1 MKKNILFILSAA
13 LLFTIACILSAPAAP
28 TEAPS
33 VNSSIATSVAL
44 TLAASGQA
52 PPGAAIP
59 TPLPTITAS
68 IPPTITFTPTIALT
82 ATPSVP
88 MVSVS
93 VNTNCR
99 TGPGKVYDYIGALT
113 VGEKAE
119 VVGKHTSSNYWIIK
133 NPNANG
139 NCWLWG
145 YYATVAGNTANL
157 QEYIV
162 PPTPTPTLTPTPA
175 IPLAPS
181 NFAVNHV
188 CGATMQVTITWT
200 DNSNN
205 ETGFN
210 IYQDSVLEHTAGEN
224 ITTVNDDIAFV
235 AGTPIEFSV
244 ATFNGTGESARQVAS
259 VTCP

>member
-1 MKKNILFILSAA
+1 MKKKNLLILSAT
-13 LLFTIACILSAPAAP
+13 LLFTIACIFTAPAQP
-28 TEAPS
+28 TEAPN

-52 PPGAAIP
+52 PPGAAMP
-59 TPLPTITAS
+59 TPLPTMTETL
-68 IPPTITFTPTIALT
+68 PPTAAFTPTTALT

-88 MVSVS
+88 MVSVT

-99 TGPGKVYDYIGALT
+99 TGPGKVYDYIGAL
-113 VGEKAE
+113 VIGEKAE
-119 VVGKHTSSNYWIIK
+119 VVGKNTSNNYWIIK
-133 NPNANG
+133 NPDATG

-145 YYATVAGNTANL
+145 YYATVAGNTTNL
-157 QEYIV
+157 TEYIV
-162 PPTPTPTLTPTPA
+162 PPTPTPSIPA
-175 IPLAPS
+175 APS
-181 NFAVNHV
+181 NFVVNHV
-188 CGATMQVTITWT
+188 CGATMQVTITWK

-210 IYQDSVLEHTAGEN
+210 VYQDGVLKHTAGTDV
-224 ITTVNDDIAFV
+224 ITVSDDIAFV

-244 ATFNGTGESARQVAS
+244 AAFNGTGESARQVAS

>member
-1 MKKNILFILSAA
+1 VKKKILLILSAA
-13 LLFTIACILSAPAAP
+13 LLFTIACILTAPATP
-28 TEAPS
+28 TEAPN

-52 PPGAAIP
+52 LPGAAMP
-59 TPLPTITAS
+59 TPLPTMTEAL
-68 IPPTITFTPTIALT
+68 PPTVAFTPTIALT

-88 MVSVS
+88 MASVS

-99 TGPGKVYDYIGALT
+99 TGPGKVYDYIGAL
-113 VGEKAE
+113 VIGEKAE
-119 VVGKHTSSNYWIIK
+119 IVGKNTSNNYWVIK
-133 NPNANG
+133 NPDASG

-157 QEYIV
+157 TEYIV
-162 PPTPTPTLTPTPA
+162 PSTPTPS
-175 IPLAPS
+175 IPVPPS
-181 NFAVNHV
+181 NFVVTHV
-188 CGATMQVTITWT
+188 CGATMQVTITWK
-200 DNSNN
+200 DNSGN

-210 IYQDSVLEHTAGEN
+210 VYQDGVLEHMAGEN
-224 ITTVNDDIAFV
+224 ITTVSDDIPFV

-244 ATFNGTGESARQVAS
+244 SAFNGTGESARQVAS

>member
-13 LLFTIACILSAPAAP
+13 LLFTTACILTAPVQP
-28 TEAPS
+28 TEVPN

-52 PPGAAIP
+52 PPGATIP
-59 TPLPTITAS
+59 TPLPTMTQS
-68 IPPTITFTPTIALT
+68 IPPTVTLTPTIALT

-88 MVSVS
+88 MASVS

-113 VGEKAE
+113 IGEKAE
-119 VVGKHTSSNYWIIK
+119 VVGKHTSSNYWVIK

-162 PPTPTPTLTPTPA
+162 PPTPTPS
-175 IPLAPS
+175 IPIAPS
-181 NFAVNHV
+181 NLAA
-188 CGATMQVTITWT
+188 ATACAGVAPNFMISVDLIWA
-200 DNSNN
+200 DNSDN

-210 IYQDSVLEHTAGEN
+210 LYIHGLISSIYPADQTQDAFDFPVGNGIPA
-224 ITTVNDDIAFV
+224 DIGISAY
-235 AGTPIEFSV
+235 
-244 ATFNGTGESARQVAS
+244 NGTGESAVQTIQV
-259 VTCP
+259 VCP

>member
-1 MKKNILFILSAA
+1 MKKNFLFILSAA
-13 LLFTIACILSAPAAP
+13 LLFTIACILSAPAPP
-28 TEAPS
+28 TEAPN

-59 TPLPTITAS
+59 TPLPTMTQS
-68 IPPTITFTPTIALT
+68 IPPTLTLTPTIALT

-113 VGEKAE
+113 IGEKAE

-188 CGATMQVTITWT
+188 CGATMHVDITWT
-200 DNSNN
+200 DNSEN
-205 ETGFN
+205 ETGFHV
-210 IYQDSVLEHTAGEN
+210 YESGVLKHTAGTN
-224 ITTVNDDIAFV
+224 ITTVSDDIPFLP
-235 AGTPIEFSV
+235 GTPIEFGVS
-244 ATFNGTGESARQVAS
+244 AFNGTGESARQVAS